1 MHRRARCIWHAEQA
15 WDPARSFRSLLVDGA
30 RRWPTAPNG
39 WYLFRRRFELP
50 SLPLKAT
57 LSLTVDGRYQLFVNG
72 GYVARGPSRASP
84 AYQRF
89 DVHDVSRQL
98 RVGRNVLGVLVHVY
112 GVDTAWYERAHD
124 CWQSIFGDGALYC
137 ELELYE
143 DSGCSVVASDA
154 AWRSCECTA
163 WRRDSPRSGWGQDFI
178 EDFDARR
185 FPVGWQNV
193 DFDDATWPTCRE
205 LIAPATVDDLT
216 KGWNPVEP
224 FPTLIRREIP
234 LLAEE
239 PTAPREVVNVF
250 GLEPNP
256 SLPIE
261 RRLYEETA
269 VSLAPDQIVDADALA
284 TAGDRITTVRT
295 LPGRDVA
302 IVLAFDRRHAGY
314 PFIEID
320 ALGGETI
327 EVAVAE
333 TIPGEY
339 GPAPLGPRRLTRDG
353 PLSCAHLFRY
363 VARLGR
369 QRFEKFEWTC
379 VKFMMIVVRD
389 APNGLRLRLA
399 GSVTVTYPAEPI
411 GRFASSD
418 AFLNRLWDVGRYTL
432 LQCTHD
438 AWEDCPSREKRQWIG
453 DGIVHYLVSAAT
465 YGPGMQAIDR
475 QFFLHGIESQRPDG
489 LMQMFAPGDHHID
502 GVQIPDFNLHFI
514 CAAEQY
520 LLHSG
525 DIETIEDILPAIQR
539 ALQWFARQIGPN
551 GLLAD
556 LPYWHFIEW
565 ANVGRRGESAIVNAM
580 YVGALRAAATL
591 ADTLGSER
599 VATRYRAAAASVAS
613 SLERRHWNARRGAY
627 VDSVNPATGRQDSG
641 VSQHANAA
649 MIYWNIAPP
658 DQWAQII
665 SKITDESVLRLT
677 ACPPIVPL
685 GEDYN
690 PGTDVVRVNT
700 YFAHLLYGALAKAGR
715 LDLALDAMRR
725 HYAPMLATGTE
736 TLWESFEP
744 TASLCHAFSATP
756 VHQLSAHALGIVPI
770 APAFAR
776 FRVSPQLA
784 DLQLVSGTYP
794 TPRGPVCVSWRR
806 TDDGCEG
813 EVQVPSGLTAIP
825 VAPVGQTLVTGRAE
839 CSAGTHFLRFRGDR
853 VTTIAK
859 RL

>member
-1 MHRRARCIWHAEQA
+1 MLRRARCIWHAEQA
-15 WDPARSFRSLLVDGA
+15 RDSAGSFRSLLVDGA
-30 RRWPTAPNG
+30 RRRPTPPNG
-39 WYLFRRRFELP
+39 WYLFRRRFDLP
-50 SLPLKAT
+50 SLPRGAT
-57 LSLTVDGRYQLFVNG
+57 LFLTTDGRYQLYVNG
-72 GYVARGPSRASP
+72 DYVARGPSRASP

-89 DVHDVSRQL
+89 DVHDVGRRL
-98 RVGRNVLGVLVHVY
+98 RTGSNVIGVLVHVY

-124 CWQSIFGDGALYC
+124 CWQSIFGDGALHC
-137 ELELYE
+137 ELESHDGGHAMIL
-143 DSGCSVVASDA
+143 GSDA
-154 AWRSCECTA
+154 AWRSLDCNA

-193 DFDDATWPTCRE
+193 DFDDATWPACRE
-205 LIAPATVDDLT
+205 LIAPATVDDLA

-234 LLAEE
+234 LLVEA

-269 VSLAPDQIVDADALA
+269 VSLAPDQIVDADALV
-284 TAGDRITTVRT
+284 TADDRVTTVRT

-302 IVLAFDRRHAGY
+302 IVIAFERRHAGY

-339 GPAPLGPRRLTRDG
+339 SPASPGPRRLTRDG

-363 VARLGR
+363 VARPGR

-379 VKFMMIVVRD
+379 VKYMMIVVRE
-389 APNGLRLRLA
+389 APNGLRLGHA
-399 GSVTVTYPAEPI
+399 GSVAVTYPAEPI

-418 AFLNRLWDVGRYTL
+418 EFLDRLWDVGRYTL

-453 DGIVHYLVSAAT
+453 DGIVHYLVSAAS

-502 GVQIPDFNLHFI
+502 GVLIPDFNLHFI

-525 DIETIEDILPAIQR
+525 DIETIEYILPAIQR
-539 ALQWFARQIGPN
+539 TLQWFARQIGPN
-551 GLLAD
+551 GLLVD
-556 LPYWHFIEW
+556 LPYWQFIEW

-580 YVGALRAAATL
+580 YVGALRGAATL
-591 ADTLGSER
+591 ADTLGSGR
-599 VATRYRAAAASVAS
+599 VATRYRTAATSVAS
-613 SLERRHWNARRGAY
+613 SLRRRHWSARRGVY
-627 VDSVNPATGRQDSG
+627 VDSVDPITGSQDSHI
-641 VSQHANAA
+641 SQHANAA
-649 MIYWNIAPP
+649 MIYWDIAPR
-658 DQWAQII
+658 DQWVQIV
-665 SKITDESVLRLT
+665 STITDESVLRLT
-677 ACPPIVPL
+677 ACAPIVPV
-685 GEDYN
+685 GEDYD
-690 PGTDVVRVNT
+690 PATDIVRVNT
-700 YFAHLLYGALAKAGR
+700 YFAHFLYGALAKAGR

-725 HYAPMLATGTE
+725 HYGPMLATGTE
-736 TLWESFEP
+736 TLWESFDP
-744 TASLCHAFSATP
+744 ATSLCHAFSATP
-756 VHQLSAHALGIVPI
+756 VHQLSAHALGIAPI
-770 APAFAR
+770 APGFTS

-784 DLQLVSGTYP
+784 DLGHVSGIYP
-794 TPRGPVCVSWRR
+794 TPRGPVSVSWRR

-813 EVQVPSGLTAIP
+813 EVRVPPGLTAIP
-825 VAPVGQTLVTGRAE
+825 IAPIGQALVAGRAE
-839 CSAGTHFLRFRGDR
+839 CPAGTHYLRFRSDR
-853 VTTIAK
+853 IAAAAK
-859 RL
+859 